1 METIIEFLS
10 EKITSEILRQ
20 KGRTLTADEK
30 LISSGLIDSF
40 SLVDLALIVEDEYD
54 VHLDDTELTADHF
67 DTLQELAEIIQS
79 RQA

>member
-1 METIIEFLS
+1 VETIINFLS
-10 EKITSEILRQ
+10 EKIASEILQQ
-20 KGRTLTADEK
+20 KDRSIKADEK

-54 VHLDDTELTADHF
+54 VHLDDTELTADNF